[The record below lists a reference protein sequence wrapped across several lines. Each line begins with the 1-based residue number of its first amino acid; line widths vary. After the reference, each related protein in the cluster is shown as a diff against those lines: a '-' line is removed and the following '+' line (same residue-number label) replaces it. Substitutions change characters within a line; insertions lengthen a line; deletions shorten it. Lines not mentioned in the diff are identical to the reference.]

1 MRHSTR
7 SNICAGTLRTI
18 SEASIRHASLTRNPP
33 AMAPSTHSPLTPL
46 NPVNPA
52 NPVQTPNPNTPKHS
66 NSPSEHN
73 HPQSPPNLFAAP
85 NPQRMSTTPSND
97 VPNLAEAIAMLANN
111 LSSPKK
117 SSPRT
122 KVCEPDTFDG
132 SDSRKLQPF
141 LVQCNLNFRDRPDA
155 FSSDSAKVTY
165 VLSYLKGTPLDWF
178 EPTLSSD
185 IDPSWIDDYPEFV
198 SELKDNFGPHDPV
211 GKAEA
216 DLETLRMRDNQ
227 REIKYMDD

>member
-1 MRHSTR
+1 MRRSTR
-7 SNICAGTLRTI
+7 SNIRAGTLRTI
-18 SEASIRHASLTRNPP
+18 AEASIRRASLTHNPP

-46 NPVNPA
+46 NPVNPP
-52 NPVQTPNPNTPKHS
+52 NPIQAPNPNAPECS

-85 NPQRMSTTPSND
+85 NPQRMSMTPSND

-122 KVCEPDTFDG
+122 KVHEPDTFNG
-132 SDSRKLQPF
+132 SNSCKLQPF
-141 LVQCNLNFRDRPDA
+141 LVQCNLNFRDHPDA

-165 VLSYLKGTPLDWF
+165 VLSYLKGTALDWF
-178 EPTLSSD
+178 EPALSSN
-185 IDPSWIDDYPEFV
+185 IDPSWIDDY
-198 SELKDNFGPHDPV
+198 SDSCLSLKTTSDP
-211 GKAEA
+211 
-216 DLETLRMRDNQ
+216 TTP
-227 REIKYMDD
+227 